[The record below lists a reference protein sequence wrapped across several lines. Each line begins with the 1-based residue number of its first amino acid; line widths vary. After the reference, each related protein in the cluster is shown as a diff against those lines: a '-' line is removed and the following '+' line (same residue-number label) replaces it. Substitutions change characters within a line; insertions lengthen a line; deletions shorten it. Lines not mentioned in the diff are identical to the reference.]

1 MIAYKMRI
9 IDLVNGKL
17 KKDEMGGVF
26 LSTPFG
32 ESKEARLLGTIIDSY
47 RNNENTYGSFTIDDG
62 TATTRIKA
70 WSEKI
75 DLLDKFK
82 VGEIVDIIGRVG
94 EYQDEIYIMPEII
107 IPATPNYWLYR
118 ELELSKRI
126 KELMDRGLSFEYSE
140 KIDTYVPQEPAPKTY
155 QKEESYEQVTEE
167 VNISEVEEAL
177 QEPEIE
183 ELMEDVSEEALTKDM
198 AEDKGDMS
206 FYDDIDEDEIKEN
219 VFNLLK
225 TDPKI
230 SKSEVSN
237 VLSIDELD
245 VELAIKDL
253 IDEGRIKSKEDG
265 FEIIE

>member
-17 KKDEMGGVF
+17 KDDGMGGVI

-32 ESKEARLLGTIIDSY
+32 ESKEARILGTILDSY

-62 TATTRIKA
+62 TATTRIKG
-70 WSEKI
+70 WSDKI
-75 DLLDKFK
+75 ELLDKFK
-82 VGEIVDIIGRVG
+82 PGEIVDVIGRVG
-94 EYQDEIYIMPEII
+94 EFQDEIYIVPDMI
-107 IPATPNYWLYR
+107 IPVTPDYWLYR

-126 KELMDRGLSFEYSE
+126 KDLMERGLSFDYEE
-140 KIDTYVPQEPAPKTY
+140 KLDTFVSPAPEAPT
-155 QKEESYEQVTEE
+155 KEEETYGEETEE
-167 VNISEVEEAL
+167 VNITEVEEAL
-177 QEPEIE
+177 QETEIE
-183 ELMEDVSEEALTKDM
+183 ELMEEISEESLTEE
-198 AEDKGDMS
+198 AREEKGDIS
-206 FYDDIDEDEIKEN
+206 FYDDVDEDEIKES
-219 VFNLLK
+219 VFDLLK

-230 SKSEVSN
+230 SKTEISN

-253 IDEGRIKSKEDG
+253 IDEGRIKSKEDE

>member
-17 KKDEMGGVF
+17 KNDSMGGVV

-32 ESKEARLLGTIIDSY
+32 ESKEARILGTIIDSY

-70 WSEKI
+70 WSDKI
-75 DLLDKFK
+75 ELLDKFK
-82 VGEIVDIIGRVG
+82 EGEIVDIIGRVG
-94 EYQDEIYIMPEII
+94 QFQDEIYIVPDMI
-107 IPATPNYWLYR
+107 IPVTPNYWIYR

-126 KELMDRGLSFEYSE
+126 KELMERGLSFEYE
-140 KIDTYVPQEPAPKTY
+140 PKTESYQQKSSEIKY
-155 QKEESYEQVTEE
+155 QKNEPDYKETEE
-167 VNISEVEEAL
+167 PNISEVEEIL
-177 QEPEIE
+177 DEPEIE
-183 ELMEDVSEEALTKDM
+183 ELMEEISEEKISSEMAVDKDN
-198 AEDKGDMS
+198 MS
-206 FYDDIDEDEIKEN
+206 FFDDLGEEKIKEN
-219 VFNLLK
+219 VYDLLK

-230 SKSEVSN
+230 SKSEISN

-253 IDEGRIKSKEDG
+253 IEENRIKSKEDG
-265 FEIIE
+265 FELIE